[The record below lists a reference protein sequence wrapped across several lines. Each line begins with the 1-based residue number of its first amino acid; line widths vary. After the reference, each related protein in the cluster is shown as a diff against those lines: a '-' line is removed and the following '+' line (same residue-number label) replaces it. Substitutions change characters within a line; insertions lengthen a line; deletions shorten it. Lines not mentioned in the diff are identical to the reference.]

1 MATCKPQTRGSLLR
15 TRQRVAEI
23 ADLMLHG
30 ATKRRIAQHIAESGI
45 DESSIWFGN
54 GRAKISRRMIHE
66 YIRRATALN
75 AAIVQKDRQSRV
87 AFQIARRNCL
97 YRKAT
102 EVNDL
107 RTGLAVLKELAKIQG
122 LYPTATQTNR
132 DGNLECSLAER
143 DGAG

>member
-1 MATCKPQTRGSLLR
+1 MVQRNAVSLNILQKAGS
-15 TRQRVAEI
+15 
-23 ADLMLHG
+23 
-30 ATKRRIAQHIAESGI
+30 TKAP
-45 DESSIWFGN
+45 FGSEMDC
-54 GRAKISRRMIHE
+54 AKISRRMIHE